1 MHEVLIIGAGEAG
14 KMVAREILDSSKLSK
29 NYHLVG
35 FLDDDK
41 SKKSLLGVPVLGS
54 LNQIHTFTS
63 SLKIDLVIIAIP
75 SAEKEVITKLMALLS
90 NSKVEIKIVPGIH
103 EIIQGSVSW
112 KQIRPI
118 KPEDLLGREEVGFDE
133 KELEN
138 FYLDKTI
145 FITGAGG
152 SIGSEIVRQILKLP
166 IKKIFGMGRGENSI
180 HQLLIQHSNEPRFN
194 YIIGDSSDDHKIK
207 HELLKVKPHIV
218 FHAAAHKHVP
228 LMEEYPEEAVKNNVL
243 GSYAT
248 AKAALEA
255 KVQTFVFVST
265 DKAVNPSSIM
275 GCTKR
280 LAEKIIL
287 SLNQEKQTRF
297 LCTRF
302 GNVLGSRGSV
312 IPTFLAQIKK
322 GGPITVTHPDMERF
336 FMSIPEAARLVVK
349 SGCTQKGDIFVLNMG
364 KAVKILDLA
373 KNLIRLSGHE
383 EEDIPITFSG
393 VRKGEKIYEEL
404 FSNKKNIKAS
414 EFDKLMYLEKSPE
427 IFDLKELEEIKKA
440 FLNLCAN
447 FDKKG
452 IYKLLEHYVPEFS
465 PNKNK

>member
-1 MHEVLIIGAGEAG
+1 MTFYNQIESNIRKTWFFITLFLVLII
-14 KMVAREILDSSKLSK
+14 
-29 NYHLVG
+29 
-35 FLDDDK
+35 
-41 SKKSLLGVPVLGS
+41 VLGWIFS
-54 LNQIHTFTS
+54 YIFDSNWILIFAVAYS
-63 SLKIDLVIIAIP
+63 VIW
-75 SAEKEVITKLMALLS
+75 SFLS
-90 NSKVEIKIVPGIH
+90 Y
-103 EIIQGSVSW
+103 W
-112 KQIRPI
+112 
-118 KPEDLLGREEVGFDE
+118 
-133 KELEN
+133 
-138 FYLDKTI
+138 Y
-145 FITGAGG
+145 
-152 SIGSEIVRQILKLP
+152 
-166 IKKIFGMGRGENSI
+166 
-180 HQLLIQHSNEPRFN
+180 
-194 YIIGDSSDDHKIK
+194 SD
-207 HELLKVKPHIV
+207 
-218 FHAAAHKHVP
+218 
-228 LMEEYPEEAVKNNVL
+228 
-243 GSYAT
+243 
-248 AKAALEA
+248 
-255 KVQTFVFVST
+255 
-265 DKAVNPSSIM
+265 
-275 GCTKR
+275 
-280 LAEKIIL
+280 KIIL